1 VKIASFEV
9 KAMVTMT
16 SVEAQNSFG
25 KLLDTVQREAVA
37 ITRHGRP
44 TAFVVSLQ
52 DMEELLDSRRKR
64 SSAVAD
70 LEMWRAETAKRAT
83 AAQTAATA
91 ALTDEDVTRMVH
103 EAR

>member
-1 VKIASFEV
+1 
-9 KAMVTMT
+9 MVTMT

-25 KLLDTVQREAVA
+25 KLLDTVQREAVT

-44 TAFVVSLQ
+44 TAFVVSPQ

-64 SSAVAD
+64 SGAVAD
-70 LEMWRAETAKRAT
+70 LEAWREEARQRSTQAQVTAV
-83 AAQTAATA
+83 A
-91 ALTDEDVTRMVH
+91 ALTDQDVTRMVH